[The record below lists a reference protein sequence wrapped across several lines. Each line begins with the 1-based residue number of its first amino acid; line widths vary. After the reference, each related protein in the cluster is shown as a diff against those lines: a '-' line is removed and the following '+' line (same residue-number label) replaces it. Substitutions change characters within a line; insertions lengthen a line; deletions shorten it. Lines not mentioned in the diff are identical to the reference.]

1 VPCCIC
7 SDNSRL
13 RYLGFLT
20 RLIHSR
26 VRPEAN
32 LALMHRVA
40 VHDSYCSASSLNRLL
55 TETKVGSQLS
65 LSLHLTTLAPRC
77 RNSVELIRS
86 SRRKKLDVPD
96 SELKS
101 LDSAVQR
108 DLPLYADLKQR
119 YALDQN
125 AAREGKRRAAVGGG
139 PVMSFSAWC
148 DAQVLSNAQKALSSG
163 PPRTVRKFHAAY
175 IRGFDMSCRNAEESK
190 QKSESRSSCFRL
202 DPALA
207 GLSTVAKPFARVV
220 YFAQLVW
227 EGNSVVLARV
237 NVYKSKLDRSSKLP
251 LIDVDVREG
260 KVDDIC
266 FIRAS
271 EIGSPVN
278 FADADLG
285 DAKSGK
291 YLVLDCSRK

>member
-1 VPCCIC
+1 
-7 SDNSRL
+7 
-13 RYLGFLT
+13 
-20 RLIHSR
+20 
-26 VRPEAN
+26 
-32 LALMHRVA
+32 MHRVA

-65 LSLHLTTLAPRC
+65 LSLHLSTLAPRS
-77 RNSVELIRS
+77 RNAVELIRS

-96 SELKS
+96 AEVNSF
-101 LDSAVQR
+101 DSAVQR
-108 DLPLYADLKQR
+108 DVPLYAELKQR
-119 YALDQN
+119 YALDHTP
-125 AAREGKRRAAVGGG
+125 ASGEGKRRSGAVPGAA
-139 PVMSFSAWC
+139 VMSFSTWC
-148 DAQVLSNAQKALSSG
+148 DRQVLSNAQKALSTG

-175 IRGFDMSCRNAEESK
+175 VRGVDMSCRNAEESK

-207 GLSTVAKPFARVV
+207 GLSLGAKPVARVV

-227 EGNSVVLARV
+227 EGKSVVLARV

-251 LIDVDVREG
+251 LIDVREG
-260 KVDDIC
+260 KLDDVC

-271 EIGSPVN
+271 EIGSPVI

-285 DAKSGK
+285 DPKSGK
-291 YLVLDCSRK
+291 YLVLDCNRK